1 MLKVENLTFS
11 YDQKRNVLDN
21 VSLHI
26 HEGIFTALLG
36 PNGTGKSTLIK
47 NILQLLKYKQGS
59 ICADGIDVS
68 TLSITDRAKLFSY
81 VPQDLEL
88 GNMNVFDAVLL
99 GRKNFATW
107 GYKKE
112 DFESTQKVIS
122 KIGLE
127 SLTFRNVQEL
137 SGGERQKV
145 AIARAIN
152 QGSRYLF
159 LDEPISNLDIKNQ
172 MECLELL
179 RSIMKEYDLTIMASM
194 HDLNMALR
202 YSDHFLLLKDNKVYK
217 NAVIDELSEEDIKAC
232 YGIDSEI
239 MKKDGI
245 RILIPKGDK

>member
-1 MLKVENLTFS
+1 MLKVENLTFA
-11 YDQKRNVLDN
+11 YDQKHNVLDN

-47 NILQLLKYKQGS
+47 NILQLLKYKEGS
-59 ICADGIDVS
+59 ITADGVDVS
-68 TLSITDRAKLFSY
+68 TLSIIEKAKLFAY
-81 VPQDLEL
+81 VPQELEL
-88 GNMNVFDAVLL
+88 GNMSVFDAILL

-107 GYKKE
+107 GFKKE
-112 DFESTQKVIS
+112 DYDATLDVIG
-122 KIGLE
+122 KIGMSDLA
-127 SLTFRNVQEL
+127 FRNVREL

-152 QGSRYLF
+152 QGSKYLF

-194 HDLNMALR
+194 HDLNMAIR

-217 NAVIDELSEEDIKAC
+217 NAVIDELTPEDIKAC
-232 YGIDSEI
+232 YGIESEI
-239 MKKDGI
+239 IKKDGI
-245 RILIPKGDK
+245 KIIIPKGI